1 MAGNERARTR
11 SWWWA
16 VAVSVGAVG
25 FTAALLTTPV
35 SALVASALV
44 FAALALLVTIGVRAE
59 RPAAGGAGAP
69 DTAEWRT
76 LLDRTLVGTLAALA
90 VLGLL
95 QVSLVATA
103 LVVVLLGASAPW
115 SLGLRGGPRDA
126 PTTAELGPA
135 ADRLPDPLLDLVPD
149 PLPERLEPADEAGAL
164 GAAPTRGAA
173 DDLAALSTPELATAW
188 RRSYA
193 ELTRVRTPSQLTALA
208 ERRRRLL
215 DELERRD
222 ADGVATW
229 LRSGAR
235 AASDPSRFLR
245 RPGGPSAAAA

>member
-1 MAGNERARTR
+1 V
-11 SWWWA
+11 WWA
-16 VAVSVGAVG
+16 VAVTAGAVG

-44 FAALALLVTIGVRAE
+44 FAALALLVTIGVRSE
-59 RPAAGGAGAP
+59 RPAAGDAGAP
-69 DTAEWRT
+69 EAAEWRL
-76 LLDRTLVGTLAALA
+76 LLDRTLVGTLTALA

-95 QVSLVATA
+95 QVSLAATA
-103 LVVVLLGASAPW
+103 LVVVILAATAPW
-115 SLGLRGGPRDA
+115 ALQLRRGTRRA
-126 PTTAELGPA
+126 PA
-135 ADRLPDPLLDLVPD
+135 ATERPAVAD
-149 PLPERLEPADEAGAL
+149 PLPDRQEPAEEVVAL
-164 GAAPTRGAA
+164 DAAATPGAAE
-173 DDLAALSTPELATAW
+173 DLGSLSTAELATAW

-193 ELTRVRTPSQLTALA
+193 ELARVRTPSQLTALA

-235 AASDPSRFLR
+235 AASDPSRYLR